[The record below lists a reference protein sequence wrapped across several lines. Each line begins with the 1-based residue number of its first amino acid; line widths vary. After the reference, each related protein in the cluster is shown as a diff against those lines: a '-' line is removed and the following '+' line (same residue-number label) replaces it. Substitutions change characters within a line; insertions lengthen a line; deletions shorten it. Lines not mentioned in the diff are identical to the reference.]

1 VNIMAGNDELVS
13 RGQKLLAQQC
23 GKIGAFFAISDQDL
37 FASMDLERP
46 GLGEVRDAVGPGDY
60 DAAYQAWGRYWAS
73 RGKPVWYLE
82 DTTYA
87 QDLEQYLPQ
96 AKAIIITKADRI
108 WSADF
113 KHSTY
118 APKRQGRTFQWAD
131 NSTSDTAYIGFHYWF
146 WAGELGRAYLLTGDE
161 KYPAMFRELVC
172 SWWDALPRMAAHA
185 KCGSANGINVV
196 WNSGLGSSIRALV
209 MADGYWLSRRSPAFT
224 TELHRKILRIF
235 LGHARYMYDTHMGRY
250 NHSNFQASQCCWM
263 AAAGILLPEFR
274 DAPKW
279 LDVAVRLTKER
290 IRKNYTED
298 GFQLELCPQYHFTG
312 MRDITRVVWLLRR
325 NNMGH
330 LLAEGDLL
338 ARLERIYDL
347 PIRLAHPTGHGAV
360 MNSGVYGTEWQ
371 TFMPIG
377 MQLFDSKLHAWAA
390 KRFIA
395 ADFVPV
401 AKNISEYVQFM
412 DGPWVQA
419 LRQAREIDLPL
430 PKFVNDLLKQS
441 GIAVLRS
448 GWERDALAMVF
459 DFCRDPYGGHAY
471 PGRLSFDLWAYGKA
485 LVVNPGSTLSYSMP
499 EYGQW
504 CHRTRGHNT
513 VLVNNQ
519 DQARPHRA
527 ELRAWHDGQHVVF
540 VAAATDTYLQSAGVS
555 HERSIISVKNEY
567 FLIFDLL
574 LGGRANTQVAWL
586 MHSPS
591 ALQTR
596 DNGAICSGP
605 DGPGLLI
612 VPDTETRKDSQVA
625 LGKSYAAVPVS
636 YHDDYT
642 PLDAWRDDIAF
653 LKLTRT
659 IREADAGQT
668 FAVLLMPFAK
678 AVPEIEVSRQASP
691 AENTYVL
698 QITQPDYQDEL
709 TIDCRSAA
717 PTFEM
722 TRYGPGKSTIWAER
736 GP

>member
-1 VNIMAGNDELVS
+1 
-13 RGQKLLAQQC
+13 
-23 GKIGAFFAISDQDL
+23 
-37 FASMDLERP
+37 
-46 GLGEVRDAVGPGDY
+46 
-60 DAAYQAWGRYWAS
+60 
-73 RGKPVWYLE
+73 
-82 DTTYA
+82 
-87 QDLEQYLPQ
+87 
-96 AKAIIITKADRI
+96 
-108 WSADF
+108 
-113 KHSTY
+113 
-118 APKRQGRTFQWAD
+118 
-131 NSTSDTAYIGFHYWF
+131 
-146 WAGELGRAYLLTGDE
+146 
-161 KYPAMFRELVC
+161 MFRELVC

-263 AAAGILLPEFR
+263 AAAGILFPEFR
-274 DAPKW
+274 DASKW

-395 ADFVPV
+395 PDFVPV

-448 GWERDALAMVF
+448 GWEWELPHHAADFSPHSIHTGFDTALRWLADGRIRTDGLITRADPRDAQRAYQDLLHRRAEGLFTVF
-459 DFCRDPYGGHAY
+459 D
-471 PGRLSFDLWAYGKA
+471 WAQIETDKKK
-485 LVVNPGSTLSYSMP
+485 N
-499 EYGQW
+499 GQ
-504 CHRTRGHNT
+504 
-513 VLVNNQ
+513 
-519 DQARPHRA
+519 P
-527 ELRAWHDGQHVVF
+527 
-540 VAAATDTYLQSAGVS
+540 AGA
-555 HERSIISVKNEY
+555 
-567 FLIFDLL
+567 
-574 LGGRANTQVAWL
+574 G
-586 MHSPS
+586 
-591 ALQTR
+591 
-596 DNGAICSGP
+596 
-605 DGPGLLI
+605 
-612 VPDTETRKDSQVA
+612 
-625 LGKSYAAVPVS
+625 
-636 YHDDYT
+636 
-642 PLDAWRDDIAF
+642 DA
-653 LKLTRT
+653 
-659 IREADAGQT
+659 
-668 FAVLLMPFAK
+668 
-678 AVPEIEVSRQASP
+678 
-691 AENTYVL
+691 
-698 QITQPDYQDEL
+698 
-709 TIDCRSAA
+709 
-717 PTFEM
+717 
-722 TRYGPGKSTIWAER
+722 
-736 GP
+736 